1 MSLALAVSGYT
12 FGYNR
17 CVVVVSVP
25 LVVGV
30 LSAIILAVAAA
41 VALVVWRGRRARPP
55 RRARPSD
62 RLRHPVVLAHGLL
75 GFDKIAIG
83 GREHSYFR
91 GVTGH
96 LKRVGAEVHRP
107 RVPSAASIALRAEE
121 LARLVRAIPAKKVN
135 VIANSMGGLDA
146 RYAITKLGL
155 ADRVASLITI
165 GTPHF
170 GTPVADLGARLSDL
184 LRLKSL
190 LGRVVDVNA
199 FYDLTTERMAEFN
212 RDIADAPGVVYGS
225 VAARVE
231 RARAHPLLWAT
242 HVYLSERTG
251 DNDGIVPMASQRWG
265 EVWREIDADHW
276 GQIGWS
282 DGFDALALYEDLLRE
297 LRARGF

>member
-1 MSLALAVSGYT
+1 LSLAFAVL
-12 FGYNR
+12 GYNR
-17 CVVVVSVP
+17 CVVVSAP
-25 LVVGV
+25 LVVAV
-30 LSAIILAVAAA
+30 LVGIIVAVAAA
-41 VALVVWRGRRARPP
+41 IALVVWRGRRAAPR
-55 RRARPSD
+55 RRARPSG

-83 GREHSYFR
+83 GREHSYFK

-96 LKRVGAEVHRP
+96 LMRVGAEVHRP

-121 LARLVRAIPAKKVN
+121 LARLVRMIPAKKVN
-135 VIANSMGGLDA
+135 IIAHSMGGLDV
-146 RYAITKLGL
+146 RYAISKLGL

-165 GTPHF
+165 GTPHL
-170 GTPVADLGARLSDL
+170 GTPVADLGARLSEL

-190 LGRVVDVNA
+190 LGRIVDVDA
-199 FYDLTTERMAEFN
+199 FYDLTTERMERFN
-212 RDIADAPGVVYGS
+212 RDVADAPGVIYGS
-225 VAARVE
+225 VIARVE

-251 DNDGIVPMASQRWG
+251 DNDGIVPVASQRWG
-265 EVWREIDADHW
+265 EVWKEIDADHW

-282 DGFDALALYEDLLRE
+282 NGFDALALYEDLLRE